1 MDPKLETSYI
11 RTIEWEMLDK
21 KKFLPLSIAS
31 SLTVRTTLYPFTL
44 VKTRLQIQKGNEVY
58 RGTWDAFRKIV
69 KYEGLTGL
77 YKGFWVNLFSIVSG
91 AFYVV
96 TYENVRH
103 ILQVN
108 NVTDTRVRALIGG
121 GCASLVGQTI
131 IVPIDVV
138 SQHLMMVGQKTEGA
152 ISKVSNP
159 DHLVSKLQNSVGKSK
174 TQLALAVTK
183 DIYKTDGLRGFYRG
197 YTASLFTYVPS
208 SSLWWTFY
216 HLYQDHLLGLFPSW
230 VSHLGIQCTSAILG
244 GITTTTLIN
253 PLDIVR
259 ARLQVQRLN
268 SIGETFRILWREE
281 RFYMFTKGLTARIIM
296 STFYSFSIILGYES
310 VKRWSVKEQYRE
322 QIRW

>member
-1 MDPKLETSYI
+1 MLKMNPIEETSYI

-21 KKFLPLSIAS
+21 KKFIPLSITS
-31 SLTVRTTLYPFTL
+31 SCMVRTSLYPFTL

-58 RGTWDAFRKIV
+58 KGTWDAFRKIV
-69 KYEGLTGL
+69 KYEGFKGL

-91 AFYVV
+91 TFYVL

-103 ILQVN
+103 LLQTN
-108 NVTDTRVRALIGG
+108 GVTDSRIRALVAG

-131 IVPIDVV
+131 IVPIDVI
-138 SQHLMMVGQKTEGA
+138 SQHLMMMGQKIGGVTQN
-152 ISKVSNP
+152 IKPN
-159 DHLVSKLQNSVGKSK
+159 LQNGMGKSK
-174 TQLALAVTK
+174 TQLALAITK
-183 DIYKTDGLRGFYRG
+183 DIYHTDGLRGFYRG
-197 YTASLFTYVPS
+197 YVASLFTYVPS
-208 SSLWWTFY
+208 SALWWTFY
-216 HLYQDHLLGLFPSW
+216 HLYQDHLSNLFPVW
-230 VSHLGIQCTSAILG
+230 FPQLGIQCTSAILG

-259 ARLQVQRLN
+259 ARLQVQRLD
-268 SIGETFRILWREE
+268 SIGQTFRILWREE
-281 RFYMFTKGLTARIIM
+281 RFYTFTKGLTARIIM

>member
-1 MDPKLETSYI
+1 MNPKLEPSYI

-69 KYEGLTGL
+69 KYEGLNGL

-108 NVTDTRVRALIGG
+108 NVTDSRIRALIGG

-131 IVPIDVV
+131 IVPIDVI
-138 SQHLMMVGQKTEGA
+138 SQHLMMIGQK
-152 ISKVSNP
+152 
-159 DHLVSKLQNSVGKSK
+159 VG
-174 TQLALAVTK
+174 L
-183 DIYKTDGLRGFYRG
+183 
-197 YTASLFTYVPS
+197 
-208 SSLWWTFY
+208 
-216 HLYQDHLLGLFPSW
+216 
-230 VSHLGIQCTSAILG
+230 
-244 GITTTTLIN
+244 TLI
-253 PLDIVR
+253 I
-259 ARLQVQRLN
+259 
-268 SIGETFRILWREE
+268 F
-281 RFYMFTKGLTARIIM
+281 
-296 STFYSFSIILGYES
+296 
-310 VKRWSVKEQYRE
+310 
-322 QIRW
+322 

>member
-1 MDPKLETSYI
+1 MKSPTSGPLSGKCWI
-11 RTIEWEMLDK
+11 K
-21 KKFLPLSIAS
+21 KKFIPLSVLS
-31 SLTVRTTLYPFTL
+31 SCTVRTTLYPFTL

-58 RGTWDAFRKIV
+58 RGTWDAFKKIV
-69 KYEGLTGL
+69 KYEGPTGL
-77 YKGFWVNLFSIVSG
+77 YKGFWVNMFSVVSG
-91 AFYVV
+91 AFYVM

-108 NVTDTRVRALIGG
+108 NVTDSRLRALVGG

-131 IVPIDVV
+131 IVPIDVI
-138 SQHLMMVGQKTEGA
+138 SQHLMMHGQKVDGCKTQN
-152 ISKVSNP
+152 ISNP
-159 DHLVSKLQNSVGKSK
+159 ISVNPQNVAKSK
-174 TQLALAVTK
+174 TQMALAITK
-183 DIYKTDGLRGFYRG
+183 DIYHNDGLRGFYRG
-197 YTASLFTYVPS
+197 YAASLFTYVPS
-208 SSLWWTFY
+208 SALWWTFY
-216 HLYQDHLLGLFPSW
+216 HLYQDHLHGLFPSW
-230 VSHLGIQCTSAILG
+230 FPHLGLQCTSAILG

-259 ARLQVQRLN
+259 ARLQVQRLD
-268 SIGETFRILWREE
+268 SIGQTFRILWREE